1 MKQKKEPNSALV
13 TEIYRVQSA
22 IASARD
28 ALDTCQNPL
37 LLEATAYEL
46 KYFFHMPTFPA
57 LYNANFIT
65 KIRAGYSLKKASSIK
80 QLKKSVTPTLFIHG
94 NKDQFV
100 PFDMLDKLYEAANCK
115 KEKLVIKA
123 AGHAEAQLIDPEK
136 YWHTVRKFIKKYMF

>member
-46 KYFFHMPTFPA
+46 KYLQA
-57 LYNANFIT
+57 
-65 KIRAGYSLKKASSIK
+65 K
-80 QLKKSVTPTLFIHG
+80 QSYL
-94 NKDQFV
+94 
-100 PFDMLDKLYEAANCK
+100 FDMARQSACTGSRLFK
-115 KEKLVIKA
+115 V
-123 AGHAEAQLIDPEK
+123 
-136 YWHTVRKFIKKYMF
+136 